1 MTAKTTF
8 TSLTGLLNF
17 AVFFVWFI
25 PRNLPGLTVLLA
37 VIATTM
43 PSIANAKTMFVDH
56 NTEMPTAPASIT
68 ADMLE
73 ASRRFKIPVLWLQAV
88 MQVESAGNA
97 QAVSPKGAMG
107 LMQIMPETYA
117 ELRQE
122 YRLGADPFNPHNNIL
137 AGAAYLHTMYERFGT
152 PGFLAAYNAGPAQFA
167 AHLATG
173 EPLPDETQNYLAMV
187 EPLIDGVLPLN
198 QSTPSDPLAWI
209 HAPLFITPGRNSGFL
224 HADGESN
231 APAVNENSP
240 NQFPFSSA
248 QKPSDS
254 TLAPQSA
261 GMFVPSSSKRG
272 Q

>member
-1 MTAKTTF
+1 MTAKATL
-8 TSLTGLLNF
+8 TSLTGLLAF
-17 AVFFVWFI
+17 PTRIVRFI
-25 PRNLPGLTVLLA
+25 ARNLPGLTVLLA

-56 NTEMPTAPASIT
+56 NTDTPTAPASIT

-73 ASRRFKIPVLWLQAV
+73 ASRRFNIPILWLRAV

-97 QAVSPKGAMG
+97 QAVSPKGAIG

-117 ELRQE
+117 ELRQK
-122 YRLGADPFNPHNNIL
+122 YGLGADPFNPHDNIL
-137 AGAAYLHTMYERFGT
+137 AGTAYLHTMYKRVGT
-152 PGFLAAYNAGPAQFA
+152 PGFLAAYNAGPTQYAV
-167 AHLATG
+167 HLATG

-187 EPLIDGVLPLN
+187 KPIIDGMLPLN
-198 QSTPSDPLAWI
+198 HSTPSDPLAWI
-209 HAPLFITPGRNSGFL
+209 HAPLFITPSDDGSFL
-224 HADGESN
+224 HEDGQSN

-248 QKPSDS
+248 QKPSES
-254 TLAPQSA
+254 TLAPESA
-261 GMFVPSSSKRG
+261 GMFVPSSPKQG